1 MPETTSLVFT
11 HKEVVTALIKSQNI
25 HEGIWGLYV
34 EFGISAANIGPGPDD
49 IQPAAIVPVLKLGLQ
64 HFKNVTNLSV
74 DASVVNPD
82 PNKEKPINENS
93 STKEGLMK

>member
-1 MPETTSLVFT
+1 MPEITNLVFT

-34 EFGISAANIGPGPDD
+34 EFGISAANIGQGPEEL
-49 IQPAAIVPVLKLGLQ
+49 QPAAIIPILKLGLQ
-64 HFKNVTNLSV
+64 RFKSVTNLSV

-82 PNKEKPINENS
+82 PGKGRQAKEDAGDG
-93 STKEGLMK
+93 EG

>member
-1 MPETTSLVFT
+1 MPEITNLVFT

-34 EFGISAANIGPGPDD
+34 EFGISAANIGQGPED
-49 IQPAAIVPVLKLGLQ
+49 IQPAAIIPILKLGLQ
-64 HFKNVTNLSV
+64 QFKNVTNISV

-82 PNKEKPINENS
+82 PNEGKLAKENPGVG
-93 STKEGLMK
+93 EG